1 MWTERKVQLRQL
13 SFPSRLSLP
22 PEGSVEQQ
30 EKEVWQCTALVPAV
44 PLLFQKFHFWLA
56 MAGNC
61 SRIMPEGRKKP
72 LSRAFC
78 SVPLP
83 IRKSLGA

>member
-22 PEGSVEQQ
+22 PEGSVEPQ
-30 EKEVWQCTALVPAV
+30 EKEVRQCTALVPAA
-44 PLLFQKFHFWLA
+44 PAFWLA

-83 IRKSLGA
+83 IR